1 MLKDVITL
9 DCINTDLKGTTKS
22 EIIDEMVDILYNNGK
37 LNDREE
43 YKQEILNK
51 AQQVWKKE

>member
-9 DCINTDLKGTTKS
+9 DCINIDLKGQTKS
-22 EIIDEMVDILYNNGK
+22 EIIDEMIDILYNNGK

-43 YKQEILNK
+43 YKKEILK
-51 AQQVWKKE
+51 R